1 MAAARRALTSRPSRR
16 RAPAHGRWWRA
27 ACHVTPA
34 LIAGY
39 GRCMS
44 ETASAQY
51 VAEFIDG
58 PLEGDFEHRA
68 LVGGRTESR
77 IGMVAAVD
85 GLESL
90 FWYDAVEEREVNGQ
104 MRVRFRFDASD
115 SDPVESDEEND

>member
-1 MAAARRALTSRPSRR
+1 MTRSLVRDYGGVMAD
-16 RAPAHGRWWRA
+16 
-27 ACHVTPA
+27 
-34 LIAGY
+34 
-39 GRCMS
+39 
-44 ETASAQY
+44 ASTY
-51 VAEFIDG
+51 VAEFLDG
-58 PLEGDFEHRA
+58 PLEGDFEQRA
-68 LVGGRTESR
+68 LVGGKPEQR